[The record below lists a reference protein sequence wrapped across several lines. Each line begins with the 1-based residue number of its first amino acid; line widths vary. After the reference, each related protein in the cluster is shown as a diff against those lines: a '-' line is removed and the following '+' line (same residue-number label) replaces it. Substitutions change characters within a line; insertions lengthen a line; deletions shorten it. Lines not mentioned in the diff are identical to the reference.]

1 MNQSLK
7 VLFLYHSCPR
17 SQLWDT
23 SFKNQKD
30 QIKPKEK
37 QRFINRLHFLGTSD
51 GYSYL
56 EISRNFKLK
65 ICRSDDAKDI

>member
-1 MNQSLK
+1 MDQSLL
-7 VLFLYHSCPR
+7 VLLLCHSCPR

-23 SFKNQKD
+23 SLKNQKE

-37 QRFINRLHFLGTSD
+37 LRFITRLHFLGTFD
-51 GYSYL
+51 GYSDL
-56 EISRNFKLK
+56 ETSRNFKLK